1 VSDLKEML
9 ATIEEH
15 EVDDHIGR
23 HGWGIVAKK
32 LLKWLRYFMARSC
45 LWKRATKKWRSDAID
60 ADELA
65 AHYMGWWKEACEDS
79 DRRKEL
85 LREGLDATKRADGH
99 WSDRVR
105 WMNWVEKVE
114 KELEDE

>member
-1 VSDLKEML
+1 MSDLKEML

-23 HGWGIVAKK
+23 HGWGVVAKK
-32 LLKWLRYFMARSC
+32 LLKWLRYFMARSW
-45 LWKRATKKWRSDAID
+45 LWKRAAKKWYHKWQDMW
-60 ADELA
+60 ADRLRAENTA
-65 AHYMGWWKEACEDS
+65 

-85 LREGLDATKRADGH
+85 LREGLEATKDADGH

-105 WMNWVEKVE
+105 WMNWLAKVD
-114 KELEDE
+114 KELGDD